1 MERLIQGMKHY
12 IHTVHQS
19 ERELFEGLSRS
30 QKPSTCFITCSDSRI
45 IPSLITQTQ
54 PGEIFILRNAGNI
67 IPPYGDPQRRRRRF
81 HRVRRREARR
91 QTHRH
96 LRPLRLRRD
105 ARRRE
110 PRDLQRAAPGR
121 AVAALRRD
129 RPHIISQHSELEPES
144 KVRVATKL
152 NVLSQ
157 LMHLHTHPSVAA
169 RLSAGELDL
178 HGWFYDIPSGHVLA
192 YDPTK
197 ATSCRWKKKPPPCAP
212 SPATCA
218 ASSNTST
225 PSSSGRLAQ
234 INESPNPVSP
244 ALLSRSRPTWG

>member
-67 IPPYGDPQRRRRRF
+67 IPPYGAPQGGEGASIEFAVEKLGVKHIVICGHSDCGAMRGVVNPEICKGLPQVEQWLRYA
-81 HRVRRREARR
+81 ETAR
-91 QTHRH
+91 
-96 LRPLRLRRD
+96 
-105 ARRRE
+105 
-110 PRDLQRAAPGR
+110 
-121 AVAALRRD
+121 
-129 RPHIISQHSELEPES
+129 HIISQHSELEPES

-192 YDPTK
+192 YESDEGDFVPLEEE
-197 ATSCRWKKKPPPCAP
+197 ATPLRTIPRDLR
-212 SPATCA
+212 
-218 ASSNTST
+218 
-225 PSSSGRLAQ
+225 RLVKH
-234 INESPNPVSP
+234 EH
-244 ALLSRSRPTWG
+244 ALVEREARADK